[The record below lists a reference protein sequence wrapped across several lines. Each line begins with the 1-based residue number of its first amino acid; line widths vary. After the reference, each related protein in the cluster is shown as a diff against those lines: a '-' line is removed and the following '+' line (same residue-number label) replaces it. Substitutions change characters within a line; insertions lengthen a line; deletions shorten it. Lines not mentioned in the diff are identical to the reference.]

1 MLMYH
6 KKKILLALVCS
17 LSPTTAFTVPSPLST
32 FPSKTFRHGIANSIS
47 PDVTT
52 LMLQKGLHLYH
63 PLNEDDHENEGSI
76 IDLEVVTPRKSP
88 SKIYGFH
95 PGIVRSWNTFLQS
108 MPKFK
113 PPFPKRIRHKTMT
126 VVTSLLLLL
135 SVLTTPLSDA
145 LAAPSGGRM
154 GGSFGGSSR
163 SRSPPT
169 SRSYSR
175 GYTSRPP
182 VRISPGYGY
191 GRTII
196 APMPVAPIVQV
207 VPVGSSVGVVSRGPS
222 FVSVVVFTIMAMV
235 VLSSVSNVSNSLLDA
250 KGIGGSPSAMDS
262 ALGPGISVAQISVAM
277 NVPRRSDSG
286 SILSYLA
293 RLSHTA
299 QTDSRVGIRNL
310 VSQVALELMRQ
321 KRSIFAA
328 NTEYTHFKDGKVAE
342 REFNS
347 MAIMERSKFE
357 KEGTNVY
364 GGVDYGVDNSD
375 KDVSASF
382 HPQATV
388 AVITLLIAIDG
399 DSTKL
404 PIINNVNDL
413 EKALMIIATDVK
425 VDDCLRSAEV
435 LWTPE
440 GSEDVVT
447 EKDVIVDYPKLR
459 SI

>member
-1 MLMYH
+1 
-6 KKKILLALVCS
+6 
-17 LSPTTAFTVPSPLST
+17 
-32 FPSKTFRHGIANSIS
+32 
-47 PDVTT
+47 
-52 LMLQKGLHLYH
+52 
-63 PLNEDDHENEGSI
+63 
-76 IDLEVVTPRKSP
+76 
-88 SKIYGFH
+88 
-95 PGIVRSWNTFLQS
+95 
-108 MPKFK
+108 
-113 PPFPKRIRHKTMT
+113 
-126 VVTSLLLLL
+126 
-135 SVLTTPLSDA
+135 
-145 LAAPSGGRM
+145 M